1 MFSVVEDA
9 MKALFGKKG
18 QGMMMGGPRKPISLV
33 LGLVFFAFGLIPLL
47 NQFKVIG
54 FTIPALPSLVL
65 YVLSII
71 GAVIL
76 LWDAISENMAMM
88 GFAQMARMATFV
100 VALVL
105 LAIGLI
111 PLLHSMG
118 TIGFTLPALAG
129 IIINV
134 LYVLTGGLLI
144 YGGTQGF

>member
-1 MFSVVEDA
+1 MFELLLS
-9 MKALFGKKG
+9 GNKG
-18 QGMMMGGPRKPISLV
+18 QMMGPRKPISLI
-33 LGLVFFAFGLIPLL
+33 LGLVFLAFGGLPLL
-47 NQFKVIG
+47 HNFGVVG
-54 FTIPALPSLVL
+54 FTISGIPQVVL
-65 YVLSII
+65 HILAVI

-118 TIGFTLPALAG
+118 TIGFTLPVLAET
-129 IIINV
+129 IINV
-134 LYVLTGGLLI
+134 LYVVTGSLLI

>member
-1 MFSVVEDA
+1 

-18 QGMMMGGPRKPISLV
+18 QGMMMGGPRKPISLL
-33 LGLVFFAFGLIPLL
+33 LGVVFLAFGLIPLL

-76 LWDAISENMAMM
+76 LWDAISEGMSM
-88 GFAQMARMATFV
+88 GMGMSQMLRPATFV
-100 VALVL
+100 MAIVL

-111 PLLHSMG
+111 PLLNSINV
-118 TIGFTLPALAG
+118 IGFGLPALAAT
-129 IIINV
+129 IVNV
-134 LYVLTGGLLI
+134 LYVVTGALLL